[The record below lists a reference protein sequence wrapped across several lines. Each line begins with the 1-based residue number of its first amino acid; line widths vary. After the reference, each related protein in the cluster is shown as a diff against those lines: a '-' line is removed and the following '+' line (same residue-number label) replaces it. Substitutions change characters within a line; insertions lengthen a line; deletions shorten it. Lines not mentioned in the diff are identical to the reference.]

1 MSLPPALMQL
11 FGGGK
16 PTTPAPAISSGAPK
30 TGNPTDPGNQAALT
44 NPEIQG
50 SGSPLEAFK
59 TLWDAPDPATIKAPA
74 SLVPV
79 MNVDPTEILK
89 KAKTVNFAASI
100 SPDKLELAAKGDSAA
115 LAHIINEAA
124 QSAYAQGALASVE
137 ISKAGFRH
145 MDTTM
150 QNGYLAGEVRKQ
162 AIKQE
167 FSKDL
172 SPLLNDPAILPFIN
186 TLETQFSTKNPT
198 ATPLEIKQMA
208 SDYMV
213 NMAGVIAKASGNT
226 MTPNPAATRKTE
238 DWDAFEK
245 AVTGATN

>member
-1 MSLPPALMQL
+1 MALPPALMQL

-16 PTTPAPAISSGAPK
+16 PTTPTPALPTGMAR
-30 TGNPTDPGNQAALT
+30 TGNPTDPGNPAALL
-44 NPEIQG
+44 NPEVQS

-59 TLWDAPDPATIKAPA
+59 TLWDAPDPKTAPIPQ
-74 SLVPV
+74 SLIPT
-79 MNVDPTEILK
+79 MNVDPAEILK
-89 KAKTVNFAASI
+89 KAKTVNFAAAI
-100 SPDKLELAAKGDSAA
+100 SPDKLELAAKGDATA

-162 AIKQE
+162 SIRQE

-186 TLETQFSTKNPT
+186 TLETQFSNKNPT

-226 MTPNPAATRKTE
+226 MTPNPAATRKSE

-245 AVTGATN
+245 AVTGASN